1 MTVLRAVHR
10 ACSLRKPL
18 AIAVRGYATSPA
30 QPATSPFAP
39 RHLMSIADLTSAEL
53 STLVRNAASHK
64 A

>member
-1 MTVLRAVHR
+1 MTVLRAAHR

-18 AIAVRGYATSPA
+18 ATSVRGYATSPA